1 MYAELILLFSEAEP
15 LKVLRRLKEL
25 DLLKFMHPNLKATVD
40 TERLFTGIGE
50 TLTWFRLL
58 YLDLKVE
65 KWFVYFLGLLDR
77 MKDPAVDEILERL
90 SVPPRTRER
99 VRHARARYREI
110 LAAFYKEKDLPPSR
124 VYDLLVPLDTE
135 SLLLMMAKSKRDKA
149 KKDISLYLTRL
160 RTIKV
165 ELSGNDLKKMGI
177 PPGPRYKKLLTEL
190 MNAKLDGMVRS
201 REEEEAF
208 VRERAGEMKIPVDE

>member
-1 MYAELILLFSEAEP
+1 VNFDIKIHVFY
-15 LKVLRRLKEL
+15 V
-25 DLLKFMHPNLKATVD
+25 
-40 TERLFTGIGE
+40 
-50 TLTWFRLL
+50 
-58 YLDLKVE
+58 
-65 KWFVYFLGLLDR
+65 
-77 MKDPAVDEILERL
+77 
-90 SVPPRTRER
+90 
-99 VRHARARYREI
+99 
-110 LAAFYKEKDLPPSR
+110 FYKEPKLPLSR
-124 VYDLLVPLDTE
+124 VYELLKPLDTE
-135 SLLLMMAKSKRDKA
+135 AILLMMAKA
-149 KKDISLYLTRL
+149 KKENAKKYISLYLTRL